1 MTFAL
6 SGVASQAHDVSLTDR
21 FAECTGRLSAE
32 MEHAWLIGDPRA
44 DLLETQRNHMAS
56 LLDAVSQPDRQRR
69 ALAHRIEAKMAHAEL
84 ITLAYFSTDTVYARR
99 AAIRAETLVLTCTA
113 MLLS

>member
-1 MTFAL
+1 
-6 SGVASQAHDVSLTDR
+6 
-21 FAECTGRLSAE
+21 
-32 MEHAWLIGDPRA
+32 
-44 DLLETQRNHMAS
+44 
-56 LLDAVSQPDRQRR
+56 
-69 ALAHRIEAKMAHAEL
+69 MAHAEL